1 MFLPE
6 VGDEVMVGF
15 ELGDL
20 HRPYVLGGI
29 VNNRSGYQLGG
40 PSVVA
45 KGNSA
50 SVQWRG
56 LATPSGARLAFHDE
70 VPAPGRVDQAEIL
83 LGSGDGNLTL
93 RIDQVAGAV
102 ALRCL
107 PGQVTRPGEK
117 GRIVIECGPGG
128 AIDVVAGSGGAVT
141 IDGGGELTLK
151 AQQLNLQG
159 TRISVNGTGPVEL
172 KGKPIKLN

>member
-1 MFLPE
+1 
-6 VGDEVMVGF
+6 MVGF
-15 ELGDL
+15 EFGDPQ
-20 HRPYVLGGI
+20 RPYVLGGV
-29 VNNRSGYQLGG
+29 VNNRSTYSLGG
-40 PSVVA
+40 PAVRANGQS
-45 KGNSA
+45 G

-56 LATPSGARLAFHDE
+56 FVSPSGARLAFHDD

-93 RIDQVAGAV
+93 RIDQVAGTV

-107 PGQVTRPGEK
+107 PGQATRPGEK

-128 AIDVVAGSGGAVT
+128 AIELVAGSGGSVT

-159 TRISVNGTGPVEL
+159 ARISVNGTGPVEL